1 MPTYNLIESSY
12 NYSKISWI
20 LCKYCRHDPALDD
33 NNDIIDFTVA
43 NSITNLFKIE
53 EEVVGQ
59 TGNNGTANVEIMIP
73 LKYLS
78 NFWRSP

>member
-20 LCKYCRHDPALDD
+20 LWKYCRHDPALDD

-53 EEVVGQ
+53 EE
-59 TGNNGTANVEIMIP
+59 ANVEIMIP

>member
-1 MPTYNLIESSY
+1 MATYNLTECSY
-12 NYSKISWI
+12 NYSKIYCI
-20 LCKYCRHDPALDD
+20 LWKYCRHDLVLDD